1 MLVLYVDDLTGDGR
15 GKGAAAEDAVRA
27 TTPTLLL
34 SDWAA
39 THTECVAVEHQHTS
53 TSLRSGKRSCKIK
66 FCLGIV
72 SIIIDYI
79 VIFVFD
85 GTTGLSKTQIT

>member
-34 SDWAA
+34 SD
-39 THTECVAVEHQHTS
+39 
-53 TSLRSGKRSCKIK
+53 
-66 FCLGIV
+66 
-72 SIIIDYI
+72 
-79 VIFVFD
+79 
-85 GTTGLSKTQIT
+85 